1 MRITEV
7 VSTDLFAGSAA
18 RPLQIVRVTLVNDGP
33 GMISD
38 PAGQVTVGV
47 HGAGVLTPEPVM
59 VTKLYHGEQ
68 RTVEVPVEIAAPA
81 TPGGARRISAVAR
94 SGTGHWEVPG
104 QVTVAE
110 PGWTMW
116 MVSHFHYDPVWWNTQ
131 GQFTEARLSLPDE
144 DGRLPDSRSAF
155 ELVGA
160 HRDKAIKDGDYKFV
174 LAEIDYLKPY
184 FDAYPQHRQDLRA
197 LMAEGRVEI
206 VGGNYNEPNTN
217 LISAEAISR

>member
-7 VSTDLFAGSAA
+7 ASTDLFAGSAA

-47 HGAGVLTPEPVM
+47 HGAGVVTPEPVM
-59 VTKLYHGEQ
+59 VTKLFHGEQ
-68 RTVEVPVEIAAPA
+68 RTVEIPVEIAAPA
-81 TPGGARRISAVAR
+81 APGGGRRVTAVAK
-94 SGTGHWEVPG
+94 SATGHWEVPG
-104 QVTVAE
+104 QITVSE

-131 GQFTEARLSLPDE
+131 GQFTETWPLLPAQDGSLPE
-144 DGRLPDSRSAF
+144 VRTAF
-155 ELVGA
+155 ELVRLHLQA
-160 HRDKAIKDGDYKFV
+160 ARNDPDYKFV

-184 FDAYPQHRQDLRA
+184 FDAP
-197 LMAEGRVEI
+197 
-206 VGGNYNEPNTN
+206 P
-217 LISAEAISR
+217 

>member
-7 VSTDLFAGSAA
+7 VSTDLFAGSAV

-47 HGAGVLTPEPVM
+47 HGAGVVTSGPVM
-59 VTKLYHGEQ
+59 VTKLHHGEQ

-81 TPGGARRISAVAR
+81 APGSARRVMAVAQ
-94 SGTGHWEVPG
+94 SATGHWQVSG
-104 QVTVAE
+104 QITVAE
-110 PGWTMW
+110 SGWIMW

-144 DGRLPDSRSAF
+144 DGSLPDVRSAF

-160 HRDKAIKDGDYKFV
+160 HLDKARRDADYKFV
-174 LAEIDYLKPY
+174 LAEIDYLKP
-184 FDAYPQHRQDLRA
+184 
-197 LMAEGRVEI
+197 
-206 VGGNYNEPNTN
+206 
-217 LISAEAISR
+217 